1 MNAFADRPR
10 SLIRYWLPPVL
21 ATGTAWVAFILAGNT
36 PLIRASGLALVILGT
51 ALTLRNLG
59 AIESFAGGLA
69 LAFSPAFWSQTGGV
83 HVVLP
88 ATIVLAIASA
98 GIISGLVITT
108 TRRAYIALG
117 VGMVIFALIFW
128 SQIGTPRSLRLTG
141 LLTAW
146 LLFILVHV
154 LRTRLP
160 RADEAPTQTVGMQ
173 EYIGLLVILTL
184 GVLNDPLFVLL
195 LPATA
200 IGLWLSHS
208 PLPRW
213 YWVVMAVVFTGGI
226 AGIAGT
232 YIDSDWW
239 QATALDLHEAD
250 IHIRYIVA
258 DGWRE
263 GVRWVNLIE
272 LLVMQFTFAGAIL
285 AILGLTRMA
294 RWYPVLGIVLMLA
307 FALYGL
313 FGLVYFG
320 RDRDILL
327 TPLYIIQVIWI
338 TYAIHTMADWAVKS
352 GYSSLRTPLALAYLL
367 LPLYLLAST

>member
-21 ATGTAWVAFILAGNT
+21 ATGTAWIAFILVGNT

-59 AIESFAGGLA
+59 AIESFGGGMA
-69 LAFSPAFWSQTGGV
+69 LAFSPAFWSQTGGA

-88 ATIVLAIASA
+88 ATIVLAIAAA
-98 GIISGLVITT
+98 GIISGLVILT

-117 VGMVIFALIFW
+117 AGMVIFALIFW

-160 RADEAPTQTVGMQ
+160 RADESPTQSIGIQ
-173 EYIGLLVILTL
+173 EYIGLLIILTL
-184 GVLNDPLFVLL
+184 GVFNDPLFVLL

-200 IGLWLSHS
+200 IGLWLSQS

-213 YWVVMAVVFTGGI
+213 YWAVLVVVFISGI

-239 QATALDLHEAD
+239 RASALDLHDAD

-272 LLVMQFTFAGAIL
+272 LLIGQFTIIGAFL
-285 AILGLTRMA
+285 AILGLARMA

-307 FALYGL
+307 FALYAL
-313 FGLVYFG
+313 FGLIYFG

-338 TYAIHTMADWAVKS
+338 TYAIHTMADWIVKS

-367 LPLYLLAST
+367 LPLYLLANT